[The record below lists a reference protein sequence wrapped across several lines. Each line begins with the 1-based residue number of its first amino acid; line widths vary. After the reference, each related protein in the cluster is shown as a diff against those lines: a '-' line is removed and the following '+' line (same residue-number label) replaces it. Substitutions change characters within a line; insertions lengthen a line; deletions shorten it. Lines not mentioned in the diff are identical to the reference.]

1 MSTYFFPVLVA
12 LATLGVSGAAGGAP
26 APSQGQ
32 PSSAL
37 SVTFIHPETYTDASW
52 SQSYGSDRQV
62 LDDIRKHFAKL
73 AARKLPEGYSLTIE
87 VLDIDLAGYIDWRY
101 AQQVRVIRDATW
113 PRMTLQYE
121 LRHGDEVVASAQERI
136 SNMNFGWG
144 VNLYGPSD
152 RLRYEKVMI
161 DDWFGRRIGKLTG
174 KS

>member
-1 MSTYFFPVLVA
+1 MFTYFLPVLAAVVA
-12 LATLGVSGAAGGAP
+12 LGLPGAAGGAP

-32 PSSAL
+32 SSAL

-62 LDDIRKHFAKL
+62 LDELQRHFARL
-73 AARKLPEGYSLTIE
+73 AARGLPEGYSLTIE

-121 LRHGDEVVASAQERI
+121 LRHGVEVVASAQERI

-152 RLRYEKVMI
+152 RLRYEKAMI
-161 DDWFGRRIGKLTG
+161 DEWFGRRIGKLTG

>member
-1 MSTYFFPVLVA
+1 M
-12 LATLGVSGAAGGAP
+12 P
-26 APSQGQ
+26 A
-32 PSSAL
+32 
-37 SVTFIHPETYTDASW
+37 
-52 SQSYGSDRQV
+52 
-62 LDDIRKHFAKL
+62 
-73 AARKLPEGYSLTIE
+73 GYSLTIE
-87 VLDIDLAGYIDWRY
+87 VLDIDLAGYLDWRY